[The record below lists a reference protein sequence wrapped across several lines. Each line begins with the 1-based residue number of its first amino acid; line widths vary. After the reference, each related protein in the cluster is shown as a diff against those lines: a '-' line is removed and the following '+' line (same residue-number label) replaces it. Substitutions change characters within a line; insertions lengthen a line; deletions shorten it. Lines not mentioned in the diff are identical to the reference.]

1 MGTIKVYESF
11 WKSDT
16 RLALSLTICIWAIY
30 SILKS
35 QDEYSGLIL
44 SGMFGLFA
52 ASTIFS
58 YFWRKPRLIIYDQ
71 VLKVNSPEPWVVHF
85 DDVEVFYPTNYH
97 GQEAIGICYKKDTE
111 NWKPEEEVRETRK
124 SRIRYPENLHPGKPY
139 EIYVTDLSL
148 RCQQLC
154 DMLNE
159 RLEMKG

>member
-1 MGTIKVYESF
+1 MEAIKVYESF
-11 WKSDT
+11 WKSDN
-16 RLALSLTICIWAIY
+16 RLALSLTICIWAVY

-35 QDEYSGLIL
+35 QYEYSGMIL
-44 SGMFGLFA
+44 LGMFGFFVI
-52 ASTIFS
+52 STIFS

-71 VLKVNSPEPWVVHF
+71 VIKVNSPEPWVVRF
-85 DDVEVFYPTNYH
+85 NEVEAFYPTRH
-97 GQEAIGICYKKDTE
+97 RGQEAIGVCYKQGTE
-111 NWKPEEEVRETRK
+111 NWKPEEEIRETRN

-148 RCQQLC
+148 KCQQLC